1 MKPSFLKRH
10 LSGCHPDLAT
20 KDIDFF
26 KHKEVGVKRIR
37 LDHGG
42 QFSQQTQAGVRASY
56 MVAFRIAQAKKP
68 HTIAENLILPC
79 CKDIVHCVLGD
90 SAEKKLAS
98 LPFSNDTIK
107 RRIRDM
113 ADDVEQQIVAEI
125 LGAPLNTFSIQL
137 DESTD
142 VSSCAQLLVFARY
155 IKDGDFK
162 EEFLFCQCLETST
175 KGEDIFQQVSDY
187 FEKMGLSWKNVS
199 ACTTDGAPAMLGIH
213 SGFRARVK
221 RVNPVSKHN
230 HCMIHRYALAS
241 KTLPSHLKLVLDDIV
256 TMVNFIK
263 SSALNTRMFRLLC
276 QEIDSDHE
284 NLLFYTEVRWLSR
297 GNMLSR
303 VSSLK
308 NQLLEFF
315 ERDGKEKSKLFF
327 NKLSDKEWLKKLV
340 YLTDIFTRIN
350 LLNKSLQGR
359 FTIIIDFV
367 DRIRAFLM
375 KLELWEAKVS
385 VGKLDFFENLSAA
398 LGDTTDQSICA
409 LIKAHLS
416 ALRNGLQDYFPD
428 LSDSDMKMIRNP
440 FILDVTSIPDI
451 LQEEFV
457 ELINDSNA
465 RQVLVRNER
474 DVSQRGKNSC
484 KTLINVSQHL
494 SL

>member
-1 MKPSFLKRH
+1 MIEPVFVCDLDNLRFNKIIMESAKKRKYNEDYIKYGFTFILKEGQELPQCVVCCKVLSEGSMKPSFLKRH

-42 QFSQQTQAGVRASY
+42 QFSQQTQAGVRALC
-56 MVAFRIAQAKKP
+56 MVALRIAQEKKP

-90 SAEKKLAS
+90 CAEKKIAS
-98 LPFSNDTIK
+98 LPLSNDTIK

-113 ADDVEQQIVAEI
+113 ADDVEEQVVAEI

-175 KGEDIFQQVSDY
+175 KGEDIFHQVSDY
-187 FEKMGLSWKNVS
+187 FENMGLSWKNVS

-263 SSALNTRMFRLLC
+263 SSALNTRVFRLLC

-297 GNMLSR
+297 GNS
-303 VSSLK
+303 
-308 NQLLEFF
+308 
-315 ERDGKEKSKLFF
+315 
-327 NKLSDKEWLKKLV
+327 
-340 YLTDIFTRIN
+340 
-350 LLNKSLQGR
+350 
-359 FTIIIDFV
+359 
-367 DRIRAFLM
+367 
-375 KLELWEAKVS
+375 
-385 VGKLDFFENLSAA
+385 
-398 LGDTTDQSICA
+398 
-409 LIKAHLS
+409 
-416 ALRNGLQDYFPD
+416 
-428 LSDSDMKMIRNP
+428 
-440 FILDVTSIPDI
+440 
-451 LQEEFV
+451 
-457 ELINDSNA
+457 
-465 RQVLVRNER
+465 
-474 DVSQRGKNSC
+474 
-484 KTLINVSQHL
+484 L